1 MTQLSLTRSQG
12 YIFTLFELQKLSF
25 DEYFHGSPYVKQ
37 GKVEM
42 PCGEWGEV
50 WRPPLTLSTPA
61 SLGDIGSP
69 APSLKTLRHNHPCP
83 PLMDDPYQARRAKCL
98 ELGI

>member
-12 YIFTLFELQKLSF
+12 YIFTLFELQKLLF

-42 PCGEWGEV
+42 PCVEWGEV
-50 WRPPLTLSTPA
+50 WRPPLTISTPA